1 MAMTRKD
8 YQLIADCIN
17 KACESYNKI
26 EGISTETKFD
36 YVHGIVSLR
45 NRLAF
50 ELIETNPRF
59 NKEKFMEAT
68 FKASEIENTLYN
80 EKWEGKWK

>member
-8 YQLIADCIN
+8 YQLLADVIN
-17 KACESYNKI
+17 KACESYNEI

-45 NRLAF
+45 NRLSY

-59 NKEKFMEAT
+59 DRQKFMEAT
-68 FKASEIENTLYN
+68 FKSSEIENTLYN
-80 EKWEGKWK
+80 KKWEA